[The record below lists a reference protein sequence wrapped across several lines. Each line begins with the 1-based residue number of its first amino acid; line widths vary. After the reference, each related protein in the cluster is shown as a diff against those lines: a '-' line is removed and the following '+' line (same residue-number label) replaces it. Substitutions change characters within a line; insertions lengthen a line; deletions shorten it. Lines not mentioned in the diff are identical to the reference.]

1 VATSFI
7 YWNPSIY
14 ALATRMLYGRHYASR
29 FRAIADL
36 IPQGASVLD
45 CCCGP
50 AVLYHRYLKQKA
62 VDYTG
67 LDINPRFIERL
78 TRRGGKGEVRDLRE
92 ARPLPQAEVVLMQAS
107 LYHFLPDVAPMVER
121 MRQAAL
127 THVIIAEP
135 VRNVSS
141 SNLRWLSFLG
151 RTLSNPG
158 TGQQPYRFTER
169 SLDDLFSRLGT
180 RVVNRF
186 SIAGDRE
193 KVYVL
198 IP

>member
-7 YWNPSIY
+7 YWNPAIY

-29 FRAIADL
+29 FRAIANL
-36 IPQGASVLD
+36 IHEGASVLD

-50 AVLYHRYLKQKA
+50 AVLYHRYLKPKG

-67 LDINPRFIERL
+67 LDINPRFIARL
-78 TRRGGKGEVRDLRE
+78 TRRGGKGDVRDLRD
-92 ARPLPQAEVVLMQAS
+92 ASPLPQAEFVVMQAS
-107 LYHFLPDVAPMVER
+107 LYHFLPDVAPVVER

-127 THVIIAEP
+127 KHVIIAEP

-141 SNLRWLSFLG
+141 SDSRWLSFLG
-151 RTLSNPG
+151 RTLTNPG
-158 TGQQPYRFTER
+158 TGQQPHRFTER
-169 SLDDLFSRLGT
+169 SLDDLFSRLGM

-186 SIAGDRE
+186 FIAGERE

-198 IP
+198 NP